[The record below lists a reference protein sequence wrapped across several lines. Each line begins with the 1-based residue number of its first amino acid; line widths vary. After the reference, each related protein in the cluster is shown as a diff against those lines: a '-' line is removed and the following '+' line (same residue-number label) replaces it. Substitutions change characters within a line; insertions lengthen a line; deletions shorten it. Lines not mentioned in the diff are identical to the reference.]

1 MPRDRYWFSRFVAQ
15 SGCKAIN
22 RRECVQVHFTG
33 LCVEI
38 KSIHTS
44 VFFVVVFSS
53 QWELGSMKATRS
65 TWVSTP
71 FLLPWNDQ
79 QVRSIEDDTI
89 TTRDQSLQ
97 KVSWN
102 ERSQTLIR
110 GGDPCL
116 LLAHLFFCSFEETK
130 KNDGGGSEVSSRR
143 RRSFFFC
150 FFFVV
155 CLSPLLAGE
164 TESERKI
171 KTKENGNV
179 KNASA
184 WLCWHGNPIATSG
197 RRCRIRLF
205 SFLTFSTAHSKPNRK
220 KNKKQNG
227 LSPRR
232 HRIDEG
238 VNKGRP
244 SVFISSF
251 SFSLLSSSVRRIER
265 KKRSPCPLP
274 SFFCV
279 CV

>member
-143 RRSFFFC
+143 RRSFFFVFFLLFVAIVGWRDRIGKENKNKRKRQREKC
-150 FFFVV
+150 IGVALLTRQSNCDVRAALPYSFVFFFDFFDGT
-155 CLSPLLAGE
+155 LEAEP
-164 TESERKI
+164 KKKQ
-171 KTKENGNV
+171 KTKWPE
-179 KNASA
+179 
-184 WLCWHGNPIATSG
+184 
-197 RRCRIRLF
+197 
-205 SFLTFSTAHSKPNRK
+205 
-220 KNKKQNG
+220 
-227 LSPRR
+227 SPS
-232 HRIDEG
+232 
-238 VNKGRP
+238 P
-244 SVFISSF
+244 SNWRGS
-251 SFSLLSSSVRRIER
+251 
-265 KKRSPCPLP
+265 
-274 SFFCV
+274 
-279 CV
+279 